1 MYVHIPTHH
10 PFSTSD
16 KVHKDFPI
24 KNLRKYLV
32 FRDLWSK
39 GVYITTGDSFGCDF
53 LTYPSDPMYFHASQ
67 VVHIVDQ
74 YQPNDVKYLISCCRL
89 SVSVNKQC
97 LFAYANEDNTIT
109 YQKLTWDNPKL
120 RQLYPTQSI
129 PADNGEEC
137 GANVQ
142 ADCDISDDES

>member
-1 MYVHIPTHH
+1 
-10 PFSTSD
+10 
-16 KVHKDFPI
+16 
-24 KNLRKYLV
+24 
-32 FRDLWSK
+32 
-39 GVYITTGDSFGCDF
+39 
-53 LTYPSDPMYFHASQ
+53 MYFHASQ